1 MSKEA
6 HNTQPEEAQTVA
18 PNEAQTLP
26 PSWPGLSRPSTGRGT
41 PVRRVWRSGAAW
53 TAGTSPAMTVWGW
66 GARRWKG
73 LGLTCAL
80 LALAGVY
87 AQAVASRAALVAPA
101 ATAYVTDRH
110 GAFLTQ
116 VGHRRGERT
125 DYGFWP
131 LADAPPRVVRATL
144 ALEDRRF
151 ASHPGV
157 DVLAV
162 GRAIRQ
168 RVLGG
173 RRSGASTIAMQI
185 VRMQHPAPRSLWN
198 KAVEAG
204 AGVALTLRHG
214 REALLAHYLRL
225 TPYGNASHG
234 VAHAARFYF
243 DKPVGDL
250 SWAEIA
256 LLSAVPQS
264 PTRMNLL
271 RADGLARA
279 VRRGHRALDEL
290 ARQGVIDAAELAL
303 AHRQLDSLPAPKAP
317 RRPQALHA
325 VLYLESL
332 VRDGRIAPQSA
343 HDPRIRASLDLAVQD
358 KATHLAQRFVDGWR
372 WAGAEQAAIIVAAR
386 GTGEV
391 LAHVGSID
399 YRDRRNGAVDFAR
412 VLRSPGSTLK
422 PFIFALALERGVIR
436 PTDVL
441 ADLPEGASGIGNAD
455 GQYLGPLL
463 PRQALANS
471 RNVPAANLLR
481 RTGLETNF
489 RFLRDLRLHDL
500 EAPADSFGLSM
511 AIGALPTTLEKLVR
525 AYGALAE
532 DGQLQ
537 DLVWAQGQA
546 RRPVRVLSSDSARLT
561 TSFLSDPQARLP
573 SFPRYGAM
581 EYPFPV
587 ALKTGT
593 SQGFRDAWTLAYSEK
608 YVVGVW
614 IGRGDAGPMIQM
626 SGGRSAARVA
636 QALLTSLHG
645 VLPGDL
651 ADGAF
656 AAPRG
661 RVAVEMCMI
670 GGKRSNGDCGPTLT
684 EWVRPGEEPPL
695 APALAVLR
703 ADEARPVLNVP
714 ASQRAWA
721 REEGYAVDGPAMS
734 AGDVRLHIAA
744 PENNSRIWR
753 NPETPAHLNRLAL
766 KATVEPRVPQVMWV
780 IDGEPFALADPDD
793 TVYWPMRP
801 GAHRIQLRLPLRDGA
816 SRMIKVVVE

>member
-1 MSKEA
+1 MP
-6 HNTQPEEAQTVA
+6 HEAQT
-18 PNEAQTLP
+18 TP
-26 PSWPGLSRPSTGRGT
+26 PPR
-41 PVRRVWRSGAAW
+41 
-53 TAGTSPAMTVWGW
+53 PAMTVRGRA
-66 GARRWKG
+66 ARRWTVG
-73 LGLTCAL
+73 LWPAGRPKVGGPGAWALAFGAL
-80 LALAGVY
+80 LLVVY
-87 AQAVASRAALVAPA
+87 GSAVLSRSTLSAPDP
-101 ATAYVTDRH
+101 TPFVTDRN
-110 GAFLTQ
+110 GVFLTQ
-116 VGHRRGERT
+116 IGRQTGKRV
-125 DYGFWP
+125 DYGYWP
-131 LADAPPRVVRATL
+131 LTETPSRVARATL

-151 ASHPGV
+151 AAHPGV
-157 DVLAV
+157 DILAI
-162 GRAIRQ
+162 GRAGRQ
-168 RVLGG
+168 SMLGG

-185 VRMQHPAPRSLWN
+185 ARMQKPAPRTLWT

-204 AGVALTLRHG
+204 AGVALTLRYG

-225 TPYGNASHG
+225 TPYGNGSHG
-234 VAHAARFYF
+234 IAHAARFYF

-271 RADGLARA
+271 RHDGLAHA

-290 ARQGVIDAAELAL
+290 ARQGVIDEAELAL
-303 AHRQLDSLPAPKAP
+303 AHRQLASLSPPKAP
-317 RRPQALHA
+317 VRPQALHA
-325 VLYLESL
+325 ILHLEDL
-332 VRDGRIAPQSA
+332 IRDGRIAPRDPS
-343 HDPRIRASLDLAVQD
+343 DPRIRASLDLAVQD
-358 KATHLAQRFVDGWR
+358 KAASLARRFVAGWR

-412 VLRSPGSTLK
+412 VMRSPGSTLK
-422 PFIFALALERGVIR
+422 PFVFALALERGVIR

-471 RNVPAANLLR
+471 RNVPATNLLR

-489 RFLRDLRLHDL
+489 RFLRELRLHDI
-500 EAPADSFGLSM
+500 EAPAGSFGLSM
-511 AIGALPTTLEKLVR
+511 AIGAVPTTLEKLVR

-532 DGQLQ
+532 DGRLHE
-537 DLVWAQGQA
+537 LIWADGQA
-546 RRPVRVLSSDSARLT
+546 RHAPARVLSADSARLVA
-561 TSFLSDPQARLP
+561 SFLSDPQARLP

-587 ALKTGT
+587 AVKTGT
-593 SQGFRDAWTLAYSEK
+593 SQGFRDAWTLAFSQK
-608 YVVGVW
+608 YVIGVW

-636 QALLTSLHG
+636 QALMTTLHG
-645 VLPGDL
+645 ALPGDL

-656 AAPRG
+656 PAPRG
-661 RVAVEMCMI
+661 RVAIEMCMI

-684 EWVRPGEEPPL
+684 EWARPGEEPSI
-695 APALAVLR
+695 APTLAVLR
-703 ADEARPVLNVP
+703 EGEARPALTLP

-721 REEGYAVDGPAMS
+721 REEGYAVDGAENAAS
-734 AGDVRLHIAA
+734 DVRLYVAA
-744 PENNSRIWR
+744 PENNSRIWI
-753 NPETPAHLNRLAL
+753 NPETPPHLNRMAL

-780 IDGEPFALADPDD
+780 VDGEPFALADPDD
-793 TVYWPMRP
+793 TVWWPMHK
-801 GAHRIQLRLPLRDGA
+801 GVHRIQLRLPLRDGA
-816 SRMIKVVVE
+816 SRTIRVVVE